1 MKLRPP
7 GRQIAAKIPGSRHN
21 QDKLFAE
28 AANRGRSKE
37 GIMAGR
43 SECCNCEPTLDE
55 LLDDEMMAPVLRSAG
70 FDAQGFREMIVET
83 ARRIDDCRIDNR
95 PIRSRERDDR

>member
-1 MKLRPP
+1 
-7 GRQIAAKIPGSRHN
+7 
-21 QDKLFAE
+21 
-28 AANRGRSKE
+28 
-37 GIMAGR
+37 MAGR
-43 SECCNCEPTLDE
+43 SERCNCEPTLDE

-83 ARRIDDCRIDNR
+83 ARRIDDRRIDDCRIDNR